1 MLGLDLQVVEK
12 RFPQATRAAIAGLE
26 LHVAPGEFLAL
37 VGPSGCG
44 KSTLLA
50 IVAGLDR
57 DFEGRIAFRLG
68 ERHVSTPRLGF
79 IFQEPRLMPW
89 LTTLQNL
96 TLVLGEQPD
105 AVEQARAALEAVGL
119 ADWEQAYPSQLSGG
133 MQRRVALA
141 RAYCVNPE
149 VLLLDEPFVSL
160 DAPTADALRALVA
173 ELWEARRPTVV
184 FVTHS
189 LREALALADRVQ
201 FLSAGPAR
209 AILDLPVALPRPR
222 RLEDPQVSALQQRL
236 LADHPTLLEG
246 RIDRIRTASELDQAP
261 VGKRTVL

>member
-1 MLGLDLQVVEK
+1 MLALDVRVREK
-12 RFPQATRAAIAGLE
+12 RFPHALQPAIAGLE
-26 LHVAPGEFLAL
+26 LHVDPGEFLAL

-57 DFEGRIAFRLG
+57 EFEGGLAFWRG
-68 ERHVSTPRLGF
+68 DQHVTKPRLGF

-96 TLVLGEQPD
+96 MLVLPEQPD
-105 AVEQARAALEAVGL
+105 ALDRARAVLEAVGL
-119 ADWEQAYPSQLSGG
+119 AAWEQAYPGQLSGG

-160 DAPTADALRALVA
+160 DAPTADALRTLVA
-173 ELWEARRPTVV
+173 ELWWDRRPTVV

-209 AILDLPVALPRPR
+209 GILDLPVTLPRPR
-222 RLEDPQVSALQQRL
+222 RLEDAPVSALQRQL
-236 LADHPTLLEG
+236 LAEHPTLLEG
-246 RIDRIRTASELDQAP
+246 RIGHIQTASRLHQAPAQKRTA
-261 VGKRTVL
+261 R